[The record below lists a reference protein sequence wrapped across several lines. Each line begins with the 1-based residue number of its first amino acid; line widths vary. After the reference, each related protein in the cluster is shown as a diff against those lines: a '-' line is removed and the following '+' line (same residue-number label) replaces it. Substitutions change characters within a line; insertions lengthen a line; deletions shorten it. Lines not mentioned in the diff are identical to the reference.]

1 MALVGQFVD
10 EKAALL
16 ELNEAKEILAT
27 FEKMSAASAKED
39 LEARSA
45 SSANDDYQNGLQRL
59 ERFLMRQRSDEM
71 DVLIH
76 PETPLVTPRRPEK
89 VAEKLECERTL
100 RRQITATPPRK
111 RRNIAEPTLATAA
124 FAAGKKPMPAMQSAF
139 APVVCPS
146 KLFCAS
152 KPALAPVP
160 AVVPFVPMPNVDPE
174 PAWVPEPVFTP
185 MPSSDSDPEP
195 AWFSEED
202 SEPAKPMAGQMKGM
216 KMVFMDQFP
225 GIFEKKEDL
234 VADAAWFFQQQRQQ
248 EGSKAEQ
255 EAAAQPP
262 AKRRRR
268 LIIKG
273 IAQKAV

>member
-16 ELNEAKEILAT
+16 AELNEAKEILAT
-27 FEKMSAASAKED
+27 FEQMSAASAKED
-39 LEARSA
+39 LEAPSA

-59 ERFLMRQRSDEM
+59 QRFLKRQPSDEM
-71 DVLIH
+71 DMPIN
-76 PETPLVTPRRPEK
+76 PETPLVTPRRLEK

-100 RRQITATPPRK
+100 QRQITATPPRK
-111 RRNIAEPTLATAA
+111 RRNIGEPTLATAA

-174 PAWVPEPVFTP
+174 PAWAPEPVFTP
-185 MPSSDSDPEP
+185 VPSSDPEP
-195 AWFSEED
+195 AWTPEED

-216 KMVFMDQFP
+216 KMVLMDQFP
-225 GIFEKKEDL
+225 GIFEKQDEL
-234 VADAAWFFQQQRQQ
+234 VADATLFFQQQRQQ

>member
-1 MALVGQFVD
+1 MAFGGQFVD

-39 LEARSA
+39 LEARSP

-111 RRNIAEPTLATAA
+111 RRNIGEPTLATAA
-124 FAAGKKPMPAMQSAF
+124 FAAGKKPLPAMQSAF
-139 APVVCPS
+139 APVVCSS

-160 AVVPFVPMPNVDPE
+160 AFVPFVPMPNVDPE
-174 PAWVPEPVFTP
+174 PAWAPEPVFTP
-185 MPSSDSDPEP
+185 VPSSDPEP

-216 KMVFMDQFP
+216 KMVFMEQFP
-225 GIFEKKEDL
+225 GIFEK
-234 VADAAWFFQQQRQQ
+234 Q
-248 EGSKAEQ
+248 EEVVSSKAEQ

-273 IAQKAV
+273 VTQKAV